1 MQPSPNLEPYRR
13 IAAEL
18 QEILEHF
25 QLLLS
30 GQAGRRR
37 MQALQLEIA
46 VAQDGI
52 NAEATLPCEIY
63 DQRYAVSRCGY
74 LAGMY
79 GSEKQAR
86 FVRLID

>member
-1 MQPSPNLEPYRR
+1 VQPSSNLEPYRR

-25 QLLLS
+25 QLLLAS
-30 GQAGRRR
+30 KAGRRR
-37 MQALQLEIA
+37 MQALQMEIA

-52 NAEATLPCEIY
+52 NAEATLPSEIY
-63 DQRYAVSRCGY
+63 DQRYGVSRCGY

-79 GSEKQAR
+79 RSEKQAS
-86 FVRLID
+86 FVRLIE